1 MGSGAV
7 IPSSESSNMEAA
19 HDIPDV
25 GMGSGAVIP
34 SSESLNMEA
43 AHDISDVGM
52 KQDVKTAGDQLG
64 GSNECFVGK
73 RFECYEDMMV
83 MIDDLKA
90 HNHPLRVFNS
100 QTVEECNKRRAK
112 AKQPLEPIDAKW
124 RYTYYSVRCV
134 HYGQG
139 RQRSKGV
146 RPNQRHL
153 ALNCPVKLTVSYDR
167 VAGCLVV
174 RECILN
180 HNHRIGSEIMEQYA
194 SKRRLSLKQQ
204 HSVNEL
210 LSLKPNNKQLKD
222 HIHSKY
228 KKFVTLKDIQNMKAK
243 MKIATRNGRRD
254 EQILLDSLESALKQD
269 LSAKGGVTVNED
281 DQISIVHFQSGL
293 MSDLFIKFPE
303 ILLVDGTYNVNRV
316 GMPLYCFMIEDG
328 FGNGRNVFYAATAEE
343 DSAHLQQIIQSFKAS
358 NPTWSNVRVIVI
370 DKDFTELQA
379 LQIEFP
385 QASILYCQFHVI
397 KCFFKQLSDLDVSK
411 DNRDEARQLIR
422 AIVYAKSEP
431 EYERMKQELF
441 DATNVAFKQYFLSNW
456 DSCREKWVTFLRDE
470 NVHFA
475 NTTNNRLECHNHKLK
490 DVTSRSMSI
499 SEMFENVLLFCR
511 SNASEYDHKSFVE
524 ELSSFSSADDC
535 IPGVVDIT
543 SSCTAY
549 SAKFVIEQL
558 KLSQQVQY
566 KIEQEGEGDEYTVVY
581 SDRKH
586 HVSLSGHRCTCSFS
600 KVMGLPCRH
609 LLAARASQNLPA
621 FESYLV
627 ADRWRK
633 DYQILVGSTCGHEG
647 EMEDNEAS
655 NGISFSRLE
664 MPVTSTSTLS
674 RNQKYKK
681 VVEIGQKLA
690 MVASECGM
698 PEFRKKCSII
708 ESLLLHWEN
717 NTEVCVVPVQDVA
730 GSGAVVSGM
739 HPTEE
744 ASDHVST

>member
-1 MGSGAV
+1 
-7 IPSSESSNMEAA
+7 
-19 HDIPDV
+19 
-25 GMGSGAVIP
+25 
-34 SSESLNMEA
+34 
-43 AHDISDVGM
+43 
-52 KQDVKTAGDQLG
+52 
-64 GSNECFVGK
+64 
-73 RFECYEDMMV
+73 
-83 MIDDLKA
+83 
-90 HNHPLRVFNS
+90 
-100 QTVEECNKRRAK
+100 
-112 AKQPLEPIDAKW
+112 
-124 RYTYYSVRCV
+124 
-134 HYGQG
+134 
-139 RQRSKGV
+139 
-146 RPNQRHL
+146 
-153 ALNCPVKLTVSYDR
+153 
-167 VAGCLVV
+167 
-174 RECILN
+174 
-180 HNHRIGSEIMEQYA
+180 
-194 SKRRLSLKQQ
+194 
-204 HSVNEL
+204 
-210 LSLKPNNKQLKD
+210 
-222 HIHSKY
+222 
-228 KKFVTLKDIQNMKAK
+228 
-243 MKIATRNGRRD
+243 
-254 EQILLDSLESALKQD
+254 
-269 LSAKGGVTVNED
+269 
-281 DQISIVHFQSGL
+281 
-293 MSDLFIKFPE
+293 
-303 ILLVDGTYNVNRV
+303 
-316 GMPLYCFMIEDG
+316 
-328 FGNGRNVFYAATAEE
+328 
-343 DSAHLQQIIQSFKAS
+343 
-358 NPTWSNVRVIVI
+358 
-370 DKDFTELQA
+370 
-379 LQIEFP
+379 
-385 QASILYCQFHVI
+385 
-397 KCFFKQLSDLDVSK
+397 
-411 DNRDEARQLIR
+411 
-422 AIVYAKSEP
+422 
-431 EYERMKQELF
+431 MKQEHF

-456 DSCREKWVTFLRDE
+456 DSCREKWVTFLGDE

-524 ELSSFSSADDC
+524 AFSSADNC

-586 HVSLSGHRCTCSFS
+586 HVSLSGHRCMCSFS

-698 PEFRKKCSII
+698 PQFRNYMLFFC
-708 ESLLLHWEN
+708 L
-717 NTEVCVVPVQDVA
+717 
-730 GSGAVVSGM
+730 
-739 HPTEE
+739 
-744 ASDHVST
+744 